1 MPHFGSFDLISH
13 FSFSSHFWKVLW
25 SNSRTKRVWLFSFNL
40 LLQSFLHSRPMS
52 FFFFFSS
59 LLLFCKMLEAT
70 LLGMHASAYFIFGI
84 FISIYFLPWFMPCY
98 LRKMHIIFFVFGIW
112 VSEYASALSAMH
124 LMVRVPVGSTHLIEQ
139 NYKIAM
145 VTLFS

>member
-25 SNSRTKRVWLFSFNL
+25 SNSRTKQVRLFSFSL
-40 LLQSFLHSRPMS
+40 FCTRGQCL
-52 FFFFFSS
+52 FFFFFPC

-112 VSEYASALSAMH
+112 VSEYASALSATH

-145 VTLFS
+145 ITLFS